1 MKKILIYG
9 GIGLVV
15 LLVAAV
21 LAIGLLLDKAIKAG
35 VETYGPQI
43 TKVDVKLDSVGLSLL
58 SGAGQIKGMVVGN
71 PQGYLT
77 PHALRL
83 GSAGLT
89 LKPSSLLSDKIV
101 VRSINV
107 QAPEI
112 TFETAPGMGTNPSSL
127 LARLTELR
135 DALKKNNLAQI
146 LRNIE
151 ETTGGSTD
159 KGTSPT
165 KTRPTPST
173 APGKKLQ
180 VDDFLV
186 AGAKVQ
192 VSSPLIAGKALTLS
206 LPDIHLTGLGSG
218 PEGITGGELAEKAM
232 QILSD
237 KAVEAVAKELT
248 KRGTDALQSAG
259 ESLKN
264 TKDLKDV
271 SEAAQGVTDL
281 FKKKK

>member
-9 GIGLVV
+9 SITLVV
-15 LLVAAV
+15 LLVAVV
-21 LAIGLLLDKAIKAG
+21 LVIGLFLDRAIKAG

-43 TKVDVKLDSVGLSLL
+43 TKVDVRLDSVGLSFL

-77 PHALRL
+77 PHAIRL
-83 GSAGLT
+83 GSASLA

-112 TFETAPGMGTNPSSL
+112 IFETAPGVGTNQTSL

-135 DALKKNNLAQI
+135 DELKKNNLAQI

-151 ETTGGSTD
+151 ESTGSSAG
-159 KGTSPT
+159 KGTPSA

-173 APGKKLQ
+173 APGRKLQ
-180 VDDFLV
+180 VDEFVL
-186 AGAKVQ
+186 AGAKVS
-192 VSSPLIAGKALTLS
+192 VSSRLLAGKALTLP

-218 PEGITGGELAEKAM
+218 PEGITGSELARTVLKA
-232 QILSD
+232 LSD
-237 KAVEAVAKELT
+237 RTIEAVAQQLMKSGKDT
-248 KRGTDALQSAG
+248 LQSAG

-264 TKDLKDV
+264 PQDLKDISGAAKGV
-271 SEAAQGVTDL
+271 SDL
-281 FKKKK
+281 LKKKK